1 MTLPPDAI
9 NALLEAMLAV
19 QLALRDA
26 LHALGL
32 TGEVAGQPAW
42 PFARRLAAQ
51 MLVIDG
57 GHARRVVLTLVC
69 LSLAL
74 VLTFVLILL
83 LAWRGHRAR
92 WVSRVRWGLASA
104 ALALV
109 LLAPWPSPQLLL
121 APAVPTSLHR
131 SPTDFAAQGIVRG
144 QAVYAA
150 HCVRC
155 HGADARGEGPDA
167 AQLPVWPPM
176 LSGGLLWKRLEGE
189 LFWQV
194 RHGMHGRDGRQTMP
208 GIGPVQVSDAEIWQL
223 LDYLQAHAAG
233 RMLRESGAWERPVRM
248 PAAALRCRYGGLRD
262 TRSLQG
268 QRLQVVLPA
277 PGAALPP
284 EDPRMVSV
292 VLGGAT
298 PTPEFESECEA
309 ADAHL
314 LPALALLLGVEPT
327 AASGYTLLVDRAG
340 WLRARSQPG
349 QGGWL
354 EDDLVCR
361 SAPGAATSSRVPVDG
376 QGLDALLRRMD
387 ADEVRLVRGGFP
399 H

>member
-1 MTLPPDAI
+1 MTLPPDALD
-9 NALLEAMLAV
+9 ALLEAMLAA

-32 TGEVAGQPAW
+32 TGEAAGQPAW
-42 PFARRLAAQ
+42 PFAHRLAAE
-51 MLVIDG
+51 MLAIDG
-57 GHARRVVLTLVC
+57 GHARRVALTLGCV
-69 LSLAL
+69 LLAL
-74 VLTFVLILL
+74 VLALAA
-83 LAWRGHRAR
+83 LAWRAR
-92 WVSRVRWGLASA
+92 RVSWGLAAA

-131 SPTDFAAQGIVRG
+131 SPTDFAAAGIVRG

-167 AQLPVWPPM
+167 ARLPMWPPM
-176 LSGGLLWKRLEGE
+176 LTGGLLWKRLEGE
-189 LFWQV
+189 LFWRI
-194 RHGMHGRDGRQTMP
+194 RHGMHGRAGLQTMP
-208 GIGPVQVSDAEIWQL
+208 GFGPGQLGDAEIWQV

-248 PAAALRCRYGGLRD
+248 PSAALRCRHGGLRD
-262 TRSLQG
+262 ARSLQG
-268 QRLQVVLPA
+268 QRLQVVLTA

-284 EDPRMVSV
+284 EDPRMVGV
-292 VLGGAT
+292 VVGGA
-298 PTPEFESECEA
+298 PAAPECEA

-314 LPALALLLGVEPT
+314 LPALALLLGVD
-327 AASGYTLLVDRAG
+327 AAAAPGHTLLVDRAG
-340 WLRARSQPG
+340 WLRARAQPG
-349 QGGWL
+349 QGGWS

-361 SAPGAATSSRVPVDG
+361 SAPGASTPPRAPADG

-387 ADEVRLVRGGFP
+387 ADAVRLVRGGFP